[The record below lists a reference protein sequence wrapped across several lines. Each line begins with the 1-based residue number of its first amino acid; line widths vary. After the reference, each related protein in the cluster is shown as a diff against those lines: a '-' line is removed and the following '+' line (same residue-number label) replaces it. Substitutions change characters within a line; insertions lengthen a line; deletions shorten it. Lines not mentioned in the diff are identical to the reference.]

1 MNIIPFDSG
10 KISQSITSMFGDTAN
25 DLVGNSASGGFPVI
39 SIKGKVF
46 HIQRGDERTMVTKP
60 GEDDPAASIEV
71 VIVRANPDR
80 SKVFYA
86 TGYQEGETA
95 KPTCYSNNG
104 TAPEADAQE
113 PQSKKCAVCAHN
125 QWGSRIT
132 DNGGKGKACS
142 DSRRLAIATLDAP
155 ADPMLLRVPAASM
168 KALEEFGKQL
178 AARGVPAQ
186 AVVTRIGFDYSV
198 AHPALTFKP
207 VGLIGD
213 ANLLGEIKAVGQG
226 EIASQIIGIKP
237 AHEANAIE
245 HTAEEAE
252 PLPVIAAPVKA
263 AARAAEPKPA
273 PVAKAAKSAK
283 AEAALDAVSQMAES
297 APKVTVKMETP
308 APAAKA
314 ATPSIEESIEGMLD
328 SLDFDD

>member
-25 DLVGNSASGGFPVI
+25 DLVGNSAGGGFPVI

-46 HIQRGDERTMVTKP
+46 HIQRADERVLVTKP
-60 GEDDPAASIEV
+60 GEDDPASSIEV

-80 SKVFYA
+80 SKVYYA
-86 TGYQEGETA
+86 TGYQEGETL
-95 KPTCYSNNG
+95 KPTCYSNSG
-104 TAPEADAQE
+104 VAPEADAQE
-113 PQSKKCAVCAHN
+113 PQAKKCAVCVHN
-125 QWGSRIT
+125 QWGSRTT
-132 DNGGKGKACS
+132 DSGGKGKACS
-142 DSRRLAIATLDAP
+142 DSRRLAVATLDAP

-168 KALEEFGKQL
+168 RALEEFGKQL

-186 AVVTRIGFDYSV
+186 AVVTKIGFDYSV

-213 ANLLGEIKAVGQG
+213 ATLLGEIKAVGLG
-226 EIASQIIGIKP
+226 DIAQQIIGIKP
-237 AHEANAIE
+237 ASEANAIE
-245 HTAEEAE
+245 QAAEE

-263 AARAAEPKPA
+263 APPVAAEPKPA
-273 PVAKAAKSAK
+273 PAKVAKAAK
-283 AEAALDAVSQMAES
+283 AEAALDAASQIGESVAKVS
-297 APKVTVKMETP
+297 PVKVETP
-308 APAAKA
+308 APAAKVA
-314 ATPSIEESIEGMLD
+314 PSIEESIEGMLD

>member
-25 DLVGNSASGGFPVI
+25 DLVGNSAGGGFPVI

-46 HIQRGDERTMVTKP
+46 HIQRGDERVMVTKP

-71 VIVRANPDR
+71 VIIRANPDR

-86 TGYQEGETA
+86 TGYQEGEA
-95 KPTCYSNNG
+95 LKPTCYSNNG

-113 PQSKKCAVCAHN
+113 PQAKKCAVCPHN

-186 AVVTRIGFDYSV
+186 AVVTKIGFDYTV

-213 ANLLGEIKAVGQG
+213 AALLNEIKAVGQG

-237 AHEANAIE
+237 ASDANAVE
-245 HTAEEAE
+245 QAAEE
-252 PLPVIAAPVKA
+252 PLPVIAAPAKA
-263 AARAAEPKPA
+263 PPAAEPKPA
-273 PVAKAAKSAK
+273 PAKASRSAK
-283 AEAALDAVSQMAES
+283 AESAIDAASQIGES
-297 APKVTVKMETP
+297 QPKATVKVETP
-308 APAAKA
+308 APAAKSA
-314 ATPSIEESIEGMLD
+314 APSIEESIEGMLD